1 MDPMKKQN
9 KENKILVVD
18 DQRGIRTLL
27 FEVFKNTQY
36 KVFLAKD
43 HQEAMQI
50 ASKEKPD
57 LAIIDIKLSGE
68 NGIETFKNLKKK
80 FPDLKAIMMTA
91 YGEEDVVEGMGKNE
105 AYNFIFKPFD
115 ILELKAMVEKIF
127 DNR

>member
-1 MDPMKKQN
+1 MDPVKKQY
-9 KENKILVVD
+9 KKNKILVVD

-27 FEVFKNTQY
+27 FEVFKNTRY
-36 KVFLAKD
+36 KVLLAKG

-68 NGIETFKNLKKK
+68 NGIATFNDLKKK

-91 YGEEDVVEGMGKNE
+91 YGEEDVMEGMEKNE
-105 AYNFIFKPFD
+105 TYNYIFKPFD
-115 ILELKAMVEKIF
+115 ILELKALVEKIF
-127 DNR
+127 NNR

>member
-1 MDPMKKQN
+1 
-9 KENKILVVD
+9 VD

-36 KVFLAKD
+36 KVLLAKD

-68 NGIETFKNLKKK
+68 NGIETFENLKKK

-91 YGEEDVVEGMGKNE
+91 YGEEDVMEGMGKNE
-105 AYNFIFKPFD
+105 TYNCIFKPFD

-127 DNR
+127 NNG

>member
-43 HQEAMQI
+43 HQEAMQV

-57 LAIIDIKLSGE
+57 LAIIDIRLSSE
-68 NGIETFKNLKKK
+68 NGIATFKNLKKK